1 MASGAHRDIPGRLI
15 GMLVF
20 LLGVAALGLVFYI
33 AYHLFNAPAS
43 ETLGLTFKNN
53 PKTDPTAA
61 AIGAQFGVLLF
72 RLAYLFLMSIAG
84 SLMANKGINLYFS
97 ALQGAPI
104 HPAAK
109 TLPPPPSA

>member
-1 MASGAHRDIPGRLI
+1 MASGAHKDMPGRLI

-20 LLGVAALGLVFYI
+20 LIGVAALGFVFYT
-33 AYHLFNAPAS
+33 AYKLFNAPAG
-43 ETLGLTFKNN
+43 ETLGLTFRNN

-61 AIGAQFGVLLF
+61 AIGAQFGVLVF
-72 RLAYLFLMSIAG
+72 RLAYLALMSIAG

-97 ALQGAPI
+97 ALQGSPI

-109 TLPPPPSA
+109 TPPPPAQ